1 MRALETASEA
11 PRFEPSLDAWVLTRY
26 ADVCAALRDR
36 RLSAASART
45 QGGAGIFDEAA
56 HSQFRELARAE
67 LSVTKI
73 REWREV
79 IDPLAHRMFLEL
91 NPDRPVDLVREFA
104 EPWALAVAVTVTGAD
119 VRSAE
124 RLNRLAHE
132 VFLAAAEPYDAVLEA
147 GGARATM
154 ELAGELTRPLDV
166 QAFVA
171 LAQTL
176 PCFLANAWLTLLQHP
191 QEAAQ
196 LRDQP
201 DLLPDAIEE
210 LLRYATPSRAQFRR
224 ALEAVNIDGAAIG
237 EGQRVI
243 SDAGGGES

>member
-1 MRALETASEA
+1 MRAFETSEA
-11 PRFEPSLDAWVLTRY
+11 PRFEPSLDAWVLSRY

-36 RLSAASART
+36 RLSAASARA

-79 IDPLAHRMFLEL
+79 IDPLAHRMLLEL

-119 VRSAE
+119 VRGAE

-132 VFLAAAEPYDAVLEA
+132 VFLAAAE
-147 GGARATM
+147 
-154 ELAGELTRPLDV
+154 
-166 QAFVA
+166 A
-171 LAQTL
+171 L
-176 PCFLANAWLTLLQHP
+176 
-191 QEAAQ
+191 
-196 LRDQP
+196 
-201 DLLPDAIEE
+201 
-210 LLRYATPSRAQFRR
+210 
-224 ALEAVNIDGAAIG
+224 
-237 EGQRVI
+237 
-243 SDAGGGES
+243 